1 MKVRA
6 TDKLPHT
13 KKTNSMYAI
22 DPPMKH
28 YVHVKKT
35 FPGAFI

>member
-1 MKVRA
+1 MIEVSAQIPQTIKA
-6 TDKLPHT
+6 
-13 KKTNSMYAI
+13 NSMYAI

-28 YVHVKKT
+28 YVHVTKT

>member
-1 MKVRA
+1 MIKVTNRVPQTSKA
-6 TDKLPHT
+6 
-13 KKTNSMYAI
+13 NSMYAI

-28 YVHVKKT
+28 FVYVKKT

>member
-1 MKVRA
+1 MAKVH
-6 TDKLPHT
+6 KQIP
-13 KKTNSMYAI
+13 KTAKANSMYAV

-28 YVHVKKT
+28 FVYVKKT